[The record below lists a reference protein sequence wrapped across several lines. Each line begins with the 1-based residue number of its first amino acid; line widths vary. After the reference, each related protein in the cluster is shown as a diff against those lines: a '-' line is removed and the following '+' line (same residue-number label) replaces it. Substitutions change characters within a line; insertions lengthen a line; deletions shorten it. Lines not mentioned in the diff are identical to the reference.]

1 MRKLFIQFTY
11 QLGIYLLLPILLLQC
26 NAERDIHNPKR
37 EPEIIQHESE
47 VTKKI
52 YLQPT
57 EVTKAVCRTVST
69 GFLVP
74 IVCGLP
80 ELMVVKKQL
89 ELRTQNGLLLA
100 RQATNPTAF
109 LSGVALGWVSG
120 GLKAIS
126 YANKDLICNRIAR
139 MRGNNKDDNPSQS
152 DRVLTS
158 LVVGAID
165 AVTTHGPSSMRALH
179 WTNLD
184 ASATLNKLPFLS
196 GLKKLYKIGF
206 TTRIIKASINAGCYV
221 AFTPWLEKDI
231 TALFPVNLS
240 KPLAILG
247 SGVSSGFICTSMD
260 VIGAHI
266 YKEAFLAKNEVRA
279 PSFLKM
285 SRGLY
290 HENGLKIFF
299 SGASWNAL
307 VSVLA
312 FGTMASVEH
321 FFNSKPFAEIYQEI
335 YLFVKHIPDNDA

>member
-1 MRKLFIQFTY
+1 MHKLLIQFTY
-11 QLGIYLLLPILLLQC
+11 QLGIYLLLSILLLQC
-26 NAERDIHNPKR
+26 NSERDTHNPKR

-52 YLQPT
+52 DLQPT

-89 ELRTQNGLLLA
+89 ELRTQGGLLLA
-100 RQATNPTAF
+100 RQTTTPSAF

-126 YANKDLICNRIAR
+126 YANKELICNGIAR
-139 MRGNNKDDNPSQS
+139 MRGNNKDDNPSQF
-152 DRVLTS
+152 DRVLAS

-165 AVTTHGPSSMRALH
+165 AVTTHAPSSMRALQ
-179 WTNLD
+179 WTNPH
-184 ASATLNKLPFLS
+184 ASVTLNKLPFLS
-196 GLKKLYKIGF
+196 GLKKLYRIGF

-231 TALFPVNLS
+231 KPLFPSNLS
-240 KPLAILG
+240 KLLAILG
-247 SGVSSGFICTSMD
+247 SGVFAGFVCTSMD

-290 HENGLKIFF
+290 HQNGLKIFF

-307 VSVLA
+307 VSALA
-312 FGTMASVEH
+312 FGTMASVEY
-321 FFNSKPFAEIYQEI
+321 FVNSKPFAEIYQET
-335 YLFVKHIPDNDA
+335 YRFFKRVPNNGA